1 MGNLFNPDNR
11 FFTFMGKVADLMVL
25 NLLCILCCLPIVTI
39 GPSITAIFYVTLKM
53 VRGEETYI
61 AKNFFHSFK
70 DNLRQGI
77 IIHLIMVVIGAV
89 LAFDLYF
96 CWQLKSSITS
106 LKYLSYVFA
115 TLGIIY
121 LMVFMYIYPLLAKF
135 SNTIKNT
142 FKNALLISIRH
153 FPKTL
158 LMIVITALPLAA
170 MIFNSTVMV
179 WGFLFFLML
188 GFSTIAYINSTFF
201 VNIFDNYIPESEKS
215 NPEDTEWKP
224 LEFDESEV
232 PESQTA
238 SDAAAQEIFSE
249 DNTSEN

>member
-1 MGNLFNPDNR
+1 
-11 FFTFMGKVADLMVL
+11 
-25 NLLCILCCLPIVTI
+25 
-39 GPSITAIFYVTLKM
+39 
-53 VRGEETYI
+53 
-61 AKNFFHSFK
+61 
-70 DNLRQGI
+70 
-77 IIHLIMVVIGAV
+77 
-89 LAFDLYF
+89 
-96 CWQLKSSITS
+96 
-106 LKYLSYVFA
+106 
-115 TLGIIY
+115 
-121 LMVFMYIYPLLAKF
+121 
-135 SNTIKNT
+135 
-142 FKNALLISIRH
+142 
-153 FPKTL
+153 
-158 LMIVITALPLAA
+158 MIVITALPLAA